1 MSALLHLKLLSATA
15 LGDRRAFEKQYR
27 ETSGQLLA
35 VSLQL
40 LKRKDLAEEAL
51 QEAFVSVWHNA
62 AEYRQERGTV
72 LTWMVSIVRYR
83 ALDIL
88 RGKKLGKES
97 SDQSQPEV
105 ELEDPQNP
113 ESEWFKQ
120 RQRVKLDECMDHLD
134 KPQANAISL
143 AYFRGFSHTEVC
155 QHMASPLGSVKSW
168 IRRGLQLLKRCL
180 EL

>member
-15 LGDRRAFEKQYR
+15 LGDRRAFEKLYR
-27 ETSGQLLA
+27 ETSGQLFA

-88 RGKKLGKES
+88 RGKKMGKET
-97 SDQSQPEV
+97 SDTQVAATESI
-105 ELEDPQNP
+105 DPDNP
-113 ESEWFKQ
+113 ESEWYKR
-120 RQRVKLDECMDHLD
+120 RQKVKLDECMDHLE

-143 AYFRGFSHTEVC
+143 AYFKGFSHTEVC
-155 QHMASPLGSVKSW
+155 QYMASPLGSVKSW

-180 EL
+180 ES